1 MKSLPLLASL
11 LGAAGFPCAD
21 ASAQSFVVVGIP
33 DTQNYSQSYPAIY
46 SQQTS
51 WIANNIAARNIRFVT
66 HYGDIVNNGD
76 RLAEWNNADFA
87 MRTLDFSGVPQGVLA
102 GNHDVT
108 PSGTA
113 GTPYIPGNYLAYFG
127 PQRYAGRS
135 WFRGASPSGMSSWQ
149 VFNGGGQEFL
159 GLSIVVDAPLAE
171 LAWAQEILDAN
182 RDKVAIMTTHR
193 YLQDAEDYTSGVPI
207 VPSGRYPDV
216 WYGVEGLY
224 HPQGLRSEQIW
235 DWFVRR
241 NPNIVMV
248 LCGHFHEEYRQ
259 QSLNV
264 RGLPVHEILA
274 DYQDDPNGG
283 DGWLRLHTFDLAN
296 DRIGVETYSTYLDQS
311 RTADESSFSLAVPF
325 AQYRSADPVR
335 VFQQGIAGY
344 AGTQDTWID
353 QSNPNTSY
361 GESGV
366 RVSDDDV
373 ANSVFS
379 DQRGQAL
386 LRFDGLFGASVGQ
399 IPPGAQIVSAHLT
412 IQIADD
418 IDNPLFDPDFFVHR
432 MLVPWTESST
442 WNTLGAGVQLGTE
455 AIASADHSTGA
466 VAKTTRTFDVT
477 ASVQAWVDGAAN
489 LGWLI
494 QSAGT
499 DRWEFRSSQWP
510 QLAERPMLVVRL
522 AACTPPASYC
532 TSTPN
537 SFSGGAR
544 ISHLGGTSLAANNL
558 RLLVDFAPP
567 NRKGIFFFGG
577 AAAQVPFGDG
587 YRCVGGSVQRLGP
600 YLYSNFIGAFERAVD
615 VNAAP
620 FAGTLAPGSVRH
632 FQLQFRDPAGPG
644 GSGFNLSDGLRV
656 VFCP

>member
-1 MKSLPLLASL
+1 MKFLPLLATL
-11 LGAAGFPCAD
+11 CCAAGLLREVAM
-21 ASAQSFVVVGIP
+21 AQSFVVVGIP

-274 DYQDDPNGG
+274 DFQDDPNGG

-325 AQYRSADPVR
+325 AQYR
-335 VFQQGIAGY
+335 
-344 AGTQDTWID
+344 
-353 QSNPNTSY
+353 
-361 GESGV
+361 
-366 RVSDDDV
+366 
-373 ANSVFS
+373 
-379 DQRGQAL
+379 
-386 LRFDGLFGASVGQ
+386 
-399 IPPGAQIVSAHLT
+399 
-412 IQIADD
+412 
-418 IDNPLFDPDFFVHR
+418 
-432 MLVPWTESST
+432 
-442 WNTLGAGVQLGTE
+442 
-455 AIASADHSTGA
+455 
-466 VAKTTRTFDVT
+466 
-477 ASVQAWVDGAAN
+477 
-489 LGWLI
+489 
-494 QSAGT
+494 
-499 DRWEFRSSQWP
+499 
-510 QLAERPMLVVRL
+510 
-522 AACTPPASYC
+522 
-532 TSTPN
+532 
-537 SFSGGAR
+537 
-544 ISHLGGTSLAANNL
+544 
-558 RLLVDFAPP
+558 
-567 NRKGIFFFGG
+567 
-577 AAAQVPFGDG
+577 
-587 YRCVGGSVQRLGP
+587 
-600 YLYSNFIGAFERAVD
+600 
-615 VNAAP
+615 
-620 FAGTLAPGSVRH
+620 
-632 FQLQFRDPAGPG
+632 
-644 GSGFNLSDGLRV
+644 
-656 VFCP
+656 